1 VNDPEAPNM
10 TLRHIALVSETTKVP
25 AAALDVAAAALQTQV
40 LRDVEPVWGVR
51 ATVDAFADLDHVPPT
66 YYPMIVRDDIGVDA
80 AGIHL
85 DEDFTPYGLVMYS
98 NRWTLTASHEILEL
112 LCDPFGNEL
121 RPAESLKQGQG
132 IVEYLVEVCDPSEAV
147 NFSYRINGVVVSD
160 FYFPS
165 FFDPVADPRASY
177 SFTGAV
183 RKPLE
188 VREGGYLS
196 WRNPVDSHWWQQ
208 TWFGTPQPSFH
219 DLGVFDASQGTSFR
233 DWLDLGIR
241 RQRAESVNGEAE
253 GTGEYDALVAAYALA
268 VRDADA
274 SSARAKR
281 LRDTIGRLG

>member
-1 VNDPEAPNM
+1 M
-10 TLRHIALVSETTKVP
+10 TLRHIALVSETPQVP
-25 AAALDVAAAALQTQV
+25 AASLDVAAAALQTQV
-40 LRDVEPVWGVR
+40 LRDLEPAWGVR

-85 DEDFTPYGLVMYS
+85 DQDFTPFGLVKFS

-121 RPAESLKQGQG
+121 HPAPSLKQDQG
-132 IVEYLVEVCDPSEAV
+132 LVEYLVEVCDPSEAV
-147 NFSYRINGVVVSD
+147 EFSYRINGVVVSD
-160 FYFPS
+160 FYLPS

-183 RKPLE
+183 RQPLE

-208 TWFGTPQPSFH
+208 VWFGTPAPQFR
-219 DLGVFDASQGTSFR
+219 DLGVFDAANGESFR
-233 DWLDLGIR
+233 SWLDAGVR
-241 RQRAESVNGEAE
+241 RERTESV
-253 GTGEYDALVAAYALA
+253 TGAPDGSPGYDALVAAYALA
-268 VRDADA
+268 VQQDEG
-274 SSARAKR
+274 SKARAQR
-281 LRDTIGRLG
+281 LRDTIAKMV